1 MKPKSMTKKNI
12 VWVSSEV
19 HPFAKTGGLADV
31 VASLSLQQSRN
42 GHKVSVIMPYYRQQ
56 MEKLKIKIDKCYNLV
71 GIPFG
76 FQTEWAQVLEHRV
89 NANLSFY
96 FIEYDRFYDRQTLYD
111 YNGSEYS
118 DNGQRYIFFSR
129 AAMETIKLLNIKADI
144 LHTNDWHSAL
154 CCVYLKSDLYKNE
167 ECFRKCRS
175 ILTIHNIGY
184 QGRIDKSNM
193 YWTNLGWEYF
203 NFQCLEYYDGIN
215 LLKGGILA
223 ADMVNTVSP
232 TYADEILSDE
242 YSFGLNGALR
252 HCASRG
258 KLRGIINGID
268 DECWNPATD
277 KLIKANYNTRSIK
290 TGKGKCKA
298 SLQKKFKLPIRPDV
312 PLLGTVSRLA
322 EQKGLDV
329 LVNCLERLL
338 NNIDCQFI
346 LLGDGDDYLEK
357 YYRYLKERFPAKV
370 GVYIGYNDKL
380 SHMIEAGCD
389 MFIMP
394 SRYEPCGLNQM
405 YSMRYGTVPIVRA
418 TGGLEDTV
426 NCYSSGNIKKATGFK
441 FYDLHVN
448 ALKSTIEWACDV
460 FRDNP
465 KDFRKMQING
475 MKEDFS
481 WNHTA
486 KLYEYLYN
494 DANRFI

>member
-1 MKPKSMTKKNI
+1 MTKKNI

-31 VASLSLQQSRN
+31 VASLSLQQSKM

-56 MEKLKIKIDKCYNLV
+56 INRLNIKFDKCYNLLGV
-71 GIPFG
+71 PFG
-76 FQTEWAQVLEHRV
+76 FHTEWAQLLEHKV
-89 NANLSFY
+89 SKNLTFY
-96 FIEYDRFYDRQTLYD
+96 FIEFDRFYDRQTLYD

-129 AAMETIKLLNIKADI
+129 AAMEAVKMLNIKADI
-144 LHTNDWHSAL
+144 LHANDWHSAL
-154 CCVYLKSDLYKNE
+154 CCVYLKSDIYRNHIAFKN
-167 ECFRKCRS
+167 CRS

-215 LLKGGILA
+215 LLKGGIMT

-232 TYADEILSDE
+232 TYADEILSND
-242 YSFGLNGALR
+242 YSFGLDGALR

-268 DECWNPATD
+268 DERWNPATD
-277 KLIKANYNTRSIK
+277 NFLKANYNAK
-290 TGKGKCKA
+290 TITKGKAQCKTQ
-298 SLQKKFKLPIRPDV
+298 LQKDFNLPIRADV

-329 LVNCLERLL
+329 LAKVMEKFLR
-338 NNIDCQFI
+338 NNDVQFV
-346 LLGDGDDYLEK
+346 LLGDGDTYLENFFQ
-357 YYRYLKERFPAKV
+357 YLQQRYPAKV
-370 GVYIGYNDKL
+370 GIYLGYNGKL
-380 SHMIEAGCD
+380 AHEIEAGCD
-389 MFIMP
+389 MFLMP

-426 NCYSSGNIKKATGFK
+426 HCYSQGNLKKATGFK

-448 ALKSTIEWACDV
+448 ALRNTIEWACDV
-460 FRDNP
+460 YCNKP
-465 KDFRKMQING
+465 KDFKKMQING

-481 WNHTA
+481 WKHTA
-486 KLYEYLYN
+486 KLYELLYE
-494 DANRFI
+494 DANRTI